1 MSDSWWLKTPEW
13 RAVRKH
19 FVDNT
24 PEGGYICHLC
34 NERIDPYASG
44 RTKFGLSV
52 DHIIPTSRGGSLYD
66 LNNLAAAHMGCNSG
80 KREGR
85 TLGGKT
91 TDPDRAPFRRRARR
105 APGTTPKPKAVAAQP
120 IPVEPV
126 GPDDVTG
133 SQIW

>member
-1 MSDSWWLKTPEW
+1 MSDRSWWLKTPEW

-34 NERIDPYASG
+34 KERIDPYASG

-52 DHIIPTSRGGSLYD
+52 DHIVPTSRGGSLYD

-85 TLGGKT
+85 NLAGTVAA
-91 TDPDRAPFRRRARR
+91 PYQAPFRRRSRR
-105 APGTTPKPKAVAAQP
+105 APGTTPKAKAVA

>member
-13 RAVRKH
+13 RAVRKYFIEH
-19 FVDNT
+19 T
-24 PEGGYICHLC
+24 PPGGYICHLC
-34 NERIDPYASG
+34 KERIDPYASG

-52 DHIIPTSRGGSLYD
+52 DHIVPTSRGGSLYD

-85 TLGGKT
+85 NLAGTVAA
-91 TDPDRAPFRRRARR
+91 PYQAPFRRRSRR
-105 APGTTPKPKAVAAQP
+105 APGSTPKPKAMPA
-120 IPVEPV
+120 IPVEPI
-126 GPDDVTG
+126 GPDDVNG